1 MVGQVDHRRVGGEV
15 CRVGGEVCEV
25 GGQVRPYENY
35 NIWVK

>member
-1 MVGQVDHRRVGGEV
+1 MVGQVDRRRVGGEV